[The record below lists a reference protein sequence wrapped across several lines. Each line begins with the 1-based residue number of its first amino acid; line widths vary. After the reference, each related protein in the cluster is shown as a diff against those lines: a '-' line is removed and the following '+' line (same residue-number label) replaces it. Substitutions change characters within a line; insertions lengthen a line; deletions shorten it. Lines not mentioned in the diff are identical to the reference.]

1 MLLIEGIYL
10 LLGTNLGDRPT
21 NLWEA
26 QRRIEQLAGKVTDA
40 STYYESEAWGVT
52 NQPNFYNQVLRI
64 ETTLS
69 HEPLLRT
76 LQAIEQQ
83 MGKVKLGHWRERVID
98 IDLLYYGNRRAST
111 TFLSLPHPQIPN
123 RRFTL
128 LPLCEIAAE
137 QVHPV
142 LYQTHRQLLAQC
154 PDPLQVWKVPVR
166 KRG

>member
-10 LLGTNLGDRPT
+10 LLGTNLGDRPI
-21 NLWEA
+21 NLQEA
-26 QRRIEQLAGKVTDA
+26 RQRIEQLAGKVTDA
-40 STYYESEAWGVT
+40 SAYYESEAWGVI

-142 LYQTHRQLLAQC
+142 LYQTHQQLLTQC
-154 PDPLQVWKVPVR
+154 PDLLQVWEVPGGE
-166 KRG
+166 RG